1 MAKQKIKI
9 FFYFWEETF
18 LIRLKDDFDFE
29 LVNILPLILPPF
41 FSVSPSISVVIAVLC
56 WVLKMAWGG
65 RGKGEGQVRFSPTS
79 RTKGIRQR
87 RFHC

>member
-18 LIRLKDDFDFE
+18 LIRLKDDFE

-41 FSVSPSISVVIAVLC
+41 FSISPSISVVIAVLC

-65 RGKGEGQVRFSPTS
+65 RGKGEGQVRFSPTA
-79 RTKGIRQR
+79 RIKGIRQR